1 MKRTR
6 NRNFLTIVLWG
17 LVLVYLFPLYMAVTI
32 AVKSPEEFVNN
43 TYGLP
48 KMPQLGNLIKAAQD
62 MQYFESLKNGLIILA
77 GTLLI
82 LVAVSSIAAYALARG
97 TGKVYGRMYTFFL
110 AGMMVPIQ
118 LIMIPLYKIINSL
131 QLMNTYQ
138 GVILIY
144 TAINIPLAIVILRGF
159 ISTIPKELDEAAK
172 IDGAGLFTVYW
183 RVILPLIKAPLTT
196 VVIFVSVTV
205 WNDLLTPLLFLGGD
219 KKTLIIA
226 LYNFKGASY
235 TTDWTMIFAGSV
247 LTMIPLVVVFLCTQK
262 YFIKGMIAGAVKG

>member
-1 MKRTR
+1 MKKRKI
-6 NRNFLTIVLWG
+6 FLTAVLWIT
-17 LVLVYLFPLYMAVTI
+17 VLLYLFPLYMAVTI
-32 AVKSPEEFVNN
+32 AVKSPEEFVQN

-48 KMPQLGNLIKAAQD
+48 KMLQLDNLLEAAEE
-62 MQYFESLKNGLIILA
+62 MQYFESLRNGIIILG
-77 GTLLI
+77 GTLVI
-82 LVAVSSIAAYALARG
+82 LIAASSLAAFALARG
-97 TGKVYGRMYTFFL
+97 SGKVYGKLYTFFL
-110 AGMMVPIQ
+110 AGMMVPVQ

-131 QLMNTYQ
+131 QLMNTFQ

-159 ISTIPKELDEAAK
+159 IATIPKELDEAAK
-172 IDGAGLFTVYW
+172 IDGAGIFTVYF

-247 LTMIPLVVVFLCTQK
+247 LTMIPLVVVFLCSQK